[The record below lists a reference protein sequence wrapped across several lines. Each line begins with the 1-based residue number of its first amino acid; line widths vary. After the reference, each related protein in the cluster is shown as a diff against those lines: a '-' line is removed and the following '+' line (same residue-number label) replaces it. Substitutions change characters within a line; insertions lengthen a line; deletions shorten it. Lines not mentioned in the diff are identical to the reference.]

1 MLIEVC
7 CNSINDCL
15 TAQKCGADRIELN
28 SATPLG
34 GLTPS
39 IGLLKEAKRLVSLPV
54 MAMVRPRNAG
64 CFYTDEDFRVMQAD
78 AELLIKN
85 GADGIVF
92 GFLTEDGFID
102 KKRTKDFISCCKGV
116 QTVFHRA
123 IDVAREPERGIEFLI
138 SAGVNRILTS
148 GFAPSAPLGK
158 EAIRSLNEKYGKEI
172 EILGGAGLNPQNA
185 LDFVRYTGLSQI
197 HLGASSPVTDFS
209 ASANPEVDFGHM
221 ADISSNQFLATD
233 CEKLSRVIEAV
244 KDL

>member
-15 TAQKCGADRIELN
+15 TAQECGADRIELN
-28 SATPLG
+28 SASPLG

-39 IGLLKEAKRLVSLPV
+39 LGLLIEAKRLTSLPI

-64 CFYTDEDFRVMQAD
+64 CYYTKEDFKVMLKD
-78 AELLIKN
+78 AELLIEN

-92 GFLTEDGFID
+92 GFLTENGFID
-102 KKRTKDFISCCKGV
+102 KERIREFIFCCNGV
-116 QTVFHRA
+116 ETVFHRA

-138 SAGVNRILTS
+138 SAGVKRILTS
-148 GFAPSAPLGK
+148 GFAPSAPMGK
-158 EAIRSLNEKYGKEI
+158 EAIRSLNEKYGGEI

-185 LDFVRYTGLSQI
+185 LDFVKYTGLSQI
-197 HLGASSPVTDFS
+197 HLGASSPVTDLS
-209 ASANPEVDFGHM
+209 ASANPEVDFGHT

-233 CEKLSRVIEAV
+233 HEKLLGVIKAV
-244 KDL
+244 KGI